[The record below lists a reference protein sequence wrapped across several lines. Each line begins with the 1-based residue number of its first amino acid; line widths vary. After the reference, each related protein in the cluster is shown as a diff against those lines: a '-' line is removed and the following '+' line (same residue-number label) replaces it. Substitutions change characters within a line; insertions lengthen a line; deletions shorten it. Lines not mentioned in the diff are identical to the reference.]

1 MANARDFE
9 ALVLPHLQAAFN
21 LARWLVHDDHVA
33 EDMVQDACL
42 RAYRYFDALH
52 EGDPRPWLMGIV
64 RNNCYTWL
72 EEQRVIPHH
81 VELDDEL
88 IDTLPAP
95 EHGQGMGPDAVLDQQ
110 RTRKL
115 VDDAIRALAPPF
127 REVVVLRELEGL
139 SYAEIANIA
148 SIPIGTVMSRLSRA
162 RAELKGT
169 LAVLWGNK

>member
-9 ALVLPHLQAAFN
+9 ALVLPHLHAAFN
-21 LARWLVHDDHVA
+21 LARWLVHDNHMA
-33 EDMVQDACL
+33 EDIVQDACL
-42 RAYRYFDALH
+42 RAYRHFDALR
-52 EGDPRPWLMGIV
+52 GDDARPWLLGIV

-72 EEQRVIPHH
+72 EEQRLDSGQ

-95 EHGQGMGPDAVLDQQ
+95 EHGQGKDPGAMLDQE
-110 RTRKL
+110 RTRQL

-127 REVVVLRELEGL
+127 REVVVLRELEEL
-139 SYAEIANIA
+139 SYAEIAQVA

-162 RAELKGT
+162 RAELKT
-169 LAVLWGNK
+169 ALAILRGHP

>member
-1 MANARDFE
+1 MANERDFE
-9 ALVLPHLQAAFN
+9 TLVLPHLHAAFN
-21 LARWLVHDDHVA
+21 LARWLVRDDHVA
-33 EDMVQDACL
+33 EDIVQDACL
-42 RAYRYFDALH
+42 KAYRYFGSLR

-72 EEQRVIPHH
+72 EEERLIPGR

-88 IDTLPAP
+88 IDTLSAP
-95 EHGQGMGPDAVLDQQ
+95 EHGQGMDPGAILDRE
-110 RTRKL
+110 RTRKA
-115 VDDAIRALAPPF
+115 VDDAIRALTPPF

-139 SYAEIANIA
+139 SYAEIAQIA

-169 LAVLWGNK
+169 LALFWRNK

>member
-9 ALVLPHLQAAFN
+9 TRVLPHLHAAFN

-33 EDMVQDACL
+33 EDMVQDASL
-42 RAYRYFDALH
+42 RAYRYFDSLR
-52 EGDPRPWLMGIV
+52 EGDARPWLMGIV

-72 EEQRVIPHH
+72 EERRLCPGH

-88 IDTLPAP
+88 VGSLAAP
-95 EHGQGMGPDAVLDQQ
+95 EDGQGMDPGVILDHE
-110 RTRKL
+110 RTRKV

-127 REVVVLRELEGL
+127 REVIVLRELEGL
-139 SYAEIANIA
+139 SYADIAQIA

-162 RAELKGT
+162 RAELKGA
-169 LAVLWGNK
+169 LAVLWGSR

>member
-9 ALVLPHLQAAFN
+9 ALVLPHLHAAFN

-33 EDMVQDACL
+33 EDLVQDACL
-42 RAYRYFDALH
+42 RAYRYFESLR

-72 EEQRVIPHH
+72 EQQRLIPRH

-88 IDTLPAP
+88 IDTLSAP
-95 EHGQGMGPDAVLDQQ
+95 EHGQGMDPGAVLDQE
-110 RTRKL
+110 RTRKV

-127 REVVVLRELEGL
+127 REVVVLREIEGL
-139 SYAEIANIA
+139 SYAEIAQVA

-169 LAVLWGNK
+169 LAVFWGNT